1 MACRFLAITA
11 RRRPFGGKSL
21 GSRRK
26 LRSEGRILV
35 FAFSLRRWRRCFFVQ
50 TSRMLWQIDLHPT
63 HRVDWM
69 GISEAIAA
77 PAIEL

>member
-1 MACRFLAITA
+1 
-11 RRRPFGGKSL
+11 
-21 GSRRK
+21 
-26 LRSEGRILV
+26 
-35 FAFSLRRWRRCFFVQ
+35 LRRWRRCFFVQ